1 MACTEER
8 ENKVNCLHLFTYGA
22 QNTSLS
28 GLSVDYTFA
37 LNNDMILNKVHSV
50 NMTEQIGRRKKENP
64 LNSYDYSSLKG
75 T

>member
-22 QNTSLS
+22 QNASLN

-37 LNNDMILNKVHSV
+37 LNNDLILKKLNSV
-50 NMTEQIGRRKKENP
+50 TMTEQIGRRMQTGKSIK
-64 LNSYDYSSLKG
+64 
-75 T
+75 

>member
-37 LNNDMILNKVHSV
+37 LNNDLILKKVNSV
-50 NMTEQIGRRKKENP
+50 NMTEDIGRRMQTGKSIK
-64 LNSYDYSSLKG
+64 
-75 T
+75 